1 MLKALVAQGMIPGN
15 NLVHLEILE
24 NCRLISLTCR
34 HIPLNKIPWV
44 MGRKEVLAVERE
56 EREEKQT
63 DRGRETER
71 RRKMERDRDT
81 EVDRG

>member
-1 MLKALVAQGMIPGN
+1 MIPGN

-34 HIPLNKIPWV
+34 RIPLNKIPWV
-44 MGRKEVLAVERE
+44 MGRKEVLAIERE

-71 RRKMERDRDT
+71 EEDGERQRH
-81 EVDRG
+81 RGR